1 MRTCLLYR
9 IAGIAGIAGIILALI
24 GAAQAGQFHA
34 APGGSPDN
42 DGSKSRPWDIVTAF
56 AHPKTV
62 LPGDTIWLQG
72 GRYPIE
78 ETLASSL
85 QGTMGAPIVVRQAPN
100 ERAII
105 DCAGAMKGRTGGD
118 CLLLRSRNT
127 WYWGFEVMNSTPVRE
142 ISEAGSQADPRGI
155 GIHSQA
161 GVGTKLINLIVHD
174 VGTTLFEAQ
183 PSGIEIAGMIAYNT
197 GWDGP
202 DRSHGP
208 GFYIRNRSDWPVK
221 LLRDNVLFQ
230 HYRQALQGF
239 GSFDNVFSNFVVEGN
254 VMFNNGIGRDGF
266 HRNLMFGNPNTDHL
280 NNAFLNNYTYYPPS
294 GSRGSNMF
302 ASVEGG
308 CRGLSLSGN
317 VFAHGPERKAIEI
330 NRCLDVVI
338 RDNFFQGETVLRERD
353 QFEEIAG
360 QAFEQ
365 RFPEN
370 RYETEPSRSLVRVRP
385 NPYEPNRAHIIV
397 YNWEERCQVDVDL
410 SNLSIPAGARY
421 ELRSVQD
428 YFGEPLSGI
437 YRGREIGVPMQ
448 GWAST
453 NPIGDFDRA
462 LPQTLPHF
470 GVFVLTWR
478 VRPWSNRRNRSS
490 RFSLRAPSDIQFRTC
505 VGPPR
510 SADSWRNSPGPT
522 RAVTADASF

>member
-9 IAGIAGIAGIILALI
+9 IAGIAGLLLTLI
-24 GAAQAGQFHA
+24 GGARAGQFYA
-34 APGGSPDN
+34 APDGSPEN
-42 DGSKSRPWDIVTAF
+42 DGSRRRPWDIVTAF
-56 AHPKTV
+56 GHPEAV
-62 LPGDTIWLQG
+62 LPGDTIWILG
-72 GRYPIE
+72 GRYLIE
-78 ETLASSL
+78 ETLVSSL
-85 QGTMGAPIVVRQAPN
+85 QGELGAPIVVRQAPN
-100 ERAII
+100 ERATI
-105 DCAGAMKGRTGGD
+105 DCAGAMEGRTGGD
-118 CLLLRSRNT
+118 CLLPRSRHT
-127 WYWGFEVMNSTPVRE
+127 WYWGFEVMNSSPFRRT
-142 ISEAGSQADPRGI
+142 SEAGSPADPRGV

-161 GVGTKLINLIVHD
+161 GVGTKLINLVVHD
-174 VGTTLFEAQ
+174 VGTTLFESQ

-208 GFYIRNRSDWPVK
+208 GFYIRNRSDWPIK
-221 LLRDNVLFQ
+221 LLRENVLFQ

-266 HRNLMFGNPNTDHL
+266 HRNLVFGNPNTDHV

-302 ASVEGG
+302 AGVEGG
-308 CRGLSLSGN
+308 CQGLLLRGN
-317 VFAHGPERKAIEI
+317 VFAHGPDRKAIEI

-338 RDNFFQGETVLRERD
+338 QDNLFEGETILRGRD
-353 QFEEIAG
+353 RYEEIAG

-365 RFPEN
+365 RFPKN
-370 RYETEPSRSLVRVRP
+370 RYEAKPSGSLVRVRP

-397 YNWEERCQVDVDL
+397 YNWEERCEVDVDL

-421 ELRSVQD
+421 ELRNVQD

-437 YRGREIGVPMQ
+437 YRDREITIPMH
-448 GWAST
+448 GWAPT
-453 NPIGDFDRA
+453 NPIGDFDRP
-462 LPQTLPHF
+462 LPRTLPRF

-478 VRPWSNRRNRSS
+478 VRQWSNRRNRLS
-490 RFSLRAPSDIQFRTC
+490 RFSPRAPSDAQFGAC
-505 VGPPR
+505 VSSHR
-510 SADSWRNSPGPT
+510 
-522 RAVTADASF
+522 TADRSPNPVRPPQSVTTDTTF